1 MAENDEVTLLVNGM
15 RLQWWQSVRIASR
28 LTAIARTFSVSLTKD
43 LSSDEE
49 RLPVKPGDE
58 VEVLIGNDIVLSGY
72 ITKTAINFSASSV
85 SFTVEGSSKTVDL
98 IDCTL
103 PLSARHAFKGIAVR
117 QAIAEMASHYAIE
130 VKDIV
135 GLTDAI
141 DCQVAPI
148 KKVQAVIDELA
159 KKHSF
164 LIHDDEY
171 GRLVITMPGAAE
183 DADDLITGVNLL
195 SGSKISDVSGVF
207 SSYAVV
213 GQGPNAKS
221 EKGVKDHQKQA
232 VVENAS
238 VRTRHTVKVVEG
250 EQSLALL
257 TKRAALVMD
266 VAEGSS
272 ETLKFTVN
280 GWRQQSGDLW
290 CVNSIAKVSDPITET
305 YGSFLVSSVTF
316 KKDRSGTTTEL
327 ELKGPNA
334 FLSTEYK
341 SPEEAAKQ
349 VEKSKYAKKGKTE
362 GADWTK
368 T

>member
-1 MAENDEVTLLVNGM
+1 MAEKDEVTLLINGM

-43 LSSDEE
+43 LSSAEE
-49 RLPVKPGDE
+49 RLPVKPGDD
-58 VEVLIGNDIVLSGY
+58 VEVLIGDDLVLSGY
-72 ITKTAINFSASSV
+72 ITKTTINFSASSV
-85 SFTVEGSSKTVDL
+85 SFTVEGSSRTVDL

-103 PLSARHAFKGIAVR
+103 PLSARHAFKGITVR

-130 VKDIV
+130 VKDLV
-135 GLTDAI
+135 GMTDAI
-141 DCQVAPI
+141 DHQVAPI
-148 KKVQAVIDELA
+148 KNVQAVIDELA

-171 GRLVITMPGAAE
+171 GRLVITKPGASE
-183 DADDLITGVNLL
+183 DAEALITGINLL
-195 SGSKISDVSGVF
+195 SGSKTSDISRVF

-213 GQGPNAKS
+213 GQGPNSKS
-221 EKGVKDHQKQA
+221 EKGVNDHQKYA
-232 VVENAS
+232 IVERAS
-238 VRTRHTVKVVEG
+238 VRNRHTVKVVEG

-257 TKRAALVMD
+257 TKRAALVRD

-272 ETLKFTVN
+272 ETLKFSVT
-280 GWRQQSGDLW
+280 GWRQQSGGLW
-290 CVNSIAKVSDPITET
+290 CVNSVAKVSDPITET
-305 YGSFLVSSVTF
+305 NGSYLVCAVTF
-316 KKDRSGTTTEL
+316 KKDRSGTTTDL
-327 ELKGPNA
+327 ELKSIAA
-334 FLSTEYK
+334 FFNTEFK

-349 VEKSKYAKKGKTE
+349 VEKSKYAKKGRTE